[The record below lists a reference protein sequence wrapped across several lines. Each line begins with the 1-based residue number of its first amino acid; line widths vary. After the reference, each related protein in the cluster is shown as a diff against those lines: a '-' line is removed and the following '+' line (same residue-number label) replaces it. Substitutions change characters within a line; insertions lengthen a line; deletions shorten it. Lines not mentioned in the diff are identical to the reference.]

1 MHRSRKEVRVGL
13 KVKPG
18 MWCDTCQKPVAGQKT
33 TRKAAAFG
41 KLLATGGAYTDLPQG
56 YHCPTCG
63 SPVRRLS
70 RPRRATPTATRS
82 SGSACAVAGCAC
94 TGYVFERRQDN
105 PDGTVWQLC
114 RCGHTGGDHTGARL
128 PATPAA
134 GAARAAA
141 PPKKSAGPKAYV
153 IAIAIAAAIVG
164 IIALLSAVLGWSK
177 GPSRI
182 PAGVPDV
189 RHLTL
194 ARAQARLRAADVAF
208 AYDADQGAFGVADK
222 TNWIVCDEHA
232 PDNSDLGKNA
242 GGDAVSAL
250 SADVWLDLGHYAC

>member
-1 MHRSRKEVRVGL
+1 M

-33 TRKAAAFG
+33 TRKAVAFG

-63 SPVRRLS
+63 SPVRRLP
-70 RPRRATPTATRS
+70 RPARATPASTHS

-114 RCGHTGGDHTGARL
+114 RCGHTGGDHTGAKL
-128 PATPAA
+128 PADQVADPHTSTPTTKSASPKVWVISVA
-134 GAARAAA
+134 VAAA
-141 PPKKSAGPKAYV
+141 A
-153 IAIAIAAAIVG
+153 VG
-164 IIALLSAVLGWSK
+164 IIALLSAVLGWSRS
-177 GPSRI
+177 PSRI

-194 ARAQARLRAADVAF
+194 AQAQTRLRAAGAAF
-208 AYDADQGAFGVADK
+208 AYDADLAAFGVVNK

-232 PDNSDLGKNA
+232 PNNADLDKSV

-250 SADVWLDLGHYAC
+250 SADVWLDLGHYSC